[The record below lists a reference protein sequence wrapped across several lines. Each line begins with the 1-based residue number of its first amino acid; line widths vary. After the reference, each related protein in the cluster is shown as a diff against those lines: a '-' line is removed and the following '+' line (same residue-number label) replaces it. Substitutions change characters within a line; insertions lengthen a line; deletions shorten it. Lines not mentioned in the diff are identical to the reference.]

1 MRLDEIATEAA
12 AHRAAVAALLQRHLP
27 YGRLEHIA
35 REVGKS
41 REYLARILSDKPYGY
56 GSGRLEPLR
65 PALAAQLADA
75 LGFNASERDQLL
87 EHAELSHT
95 SQTQARNAL
104 QEALTHHELDVLLAA
119 LLTLHASANRASNP
133 AVASHLYTSAYAMA
147 KHLMES
153 LPRHDY
159 PLEFA
164 QVCLVLNDL
173 EAVLNRNV
181 EGIYHAR
188 LATDWVV
195 GSGMK
200 ASQLL
205 GKDADD
211 LWGNALVAE
220 AVSFHNLGLDGKA
233 RVILSRSVFT
243 ERSNPWAGEAA
254 LNLLKYIAFAQ
265 RTSLRQV
272 DKLADHFQE
281 TLVQVGSKTDPA
293 TTRLAFA
300 EAKLRAY
307 LACAST
313 KAKLKK
319 AEAELEQCLAETAPT
334 ASEENRVLYY
344 ISQTGALRAVIFLN
358 TYGQLLQ
365 ARGDAKH
372 AEKMR
377 AEAESRA
384 KRAGLAHQLARMRRG
399 SPRGDEPG

>member
-27 YGRLEHIA
+27 YGRLEHVA

-65 PALAAQLADA
+65 SALAAQLADA
-75 LGFNASERDQLL
+75 LGLDANERDQLL

-95 SQTQARNAL
+95 SQTKAHNAM
-104 QEALTHHELDVLLAA
+104 QEALAHHELDVLLPA
-119 LLTLHASANRASNP
+119 LLTLHASANHASNP
-133 AVASHLYTSAYAMA
+133 AVASDLYTSAYTMTKQLMA
-147 KHLMES
+147 S

-188 LATDWVV
+188 LATDWAI
-195 GSGMK
+195 GGGTQEST
-200 ASQLL
+200 LL

-220 AVSFHNLGLDGKA
+220 AVSLHNLGLDGKA
-233 RVILSRSVFT
+233 RVILSLPVFT
-243 ERSNPWAGEAA
+243 KRSNPWAGEAA
-254 LNLLKYIAFAQ
+254 LHLLKCIAFAQ
-265 RTSLRQV
+265 KTSLRQV
-272 DKLADHFQE
+272 DKLVDHHQE
-281 TLVQVGSKTDPA
+281 TLVQLGSKTDPA

-313 KAKLKK
+313 KTSLKK
-319 AEAELEQCLAETAPT
+319 AEAELEQCLAETAPS
-334 ASEENRVLYY
+334 ASEASRVFAF
-344 ISQTGALRAVIFLN
+344 IRQTGALRSVIFLN

-365 ARGDAKH
+365 ARGDSKQ
-372 AEKMR
+372 AEKIQR
-377 AEAESRA
+377 EAESRA
-384 KRAGLAHQLARMRRG
+384 KRAGLAHQLARMRTG
-399 SPRGDEPG
+399 SPRGY

>member
-12 AHRAAVAALLQRHLP
+12 AHRAAVAVLLHRHLP
-27 YGRLEHIA
+27 YGRLEHVA
-35 REVGKS
+35 REVGIS

-65 PALAAQLADA
+65 SALAAQLAAA
-75 LGFNASERDQLL
+75 LGLDANERDQLL

-95 SQTQARNAL
+95 SQTKAHNAMH
-104 QEALTHHELDVLLAA
+104 EALAHHELDGLVPA
-119 LLTLHASANRASNP
+119 LLTLHASANHASNP
-133 AVASHLYTSAYAMA
+133 AVAAHLYTSAYTMA
-147 KHLMES
+147 KQLMAS
-153 LPRHDY
+153 LPRRDY
-159 PLEFA
+159 PLECA

-188 LATDWVV
+188 LATDWAI
-195 GSGMK
+195 GSGTK
-200 ASQLL
+200 ESTLL
-205 GKDADD
+205 GKDADE

-220 AVSFHNLGLDGKA
+220 AVSLHNLGLDGKA

-243 ERSNPWAGEAA
+243 ERGNPWAGEAA

-265 RTSLRQV
+265 KTSLRHV
-272 DKLADHFQE
+272 DKLADHYQE
-281 TLVQVGSKTDPA
+281 TLVKLGSKTDPA

-307 LACAST
+307 LACASA

-319 AEAELEQCLAETAPT
+319 AEAELEQCLADTIPN
-334 ASEENRVLYY
+334 ASEESRVLQY

-365 ARGDAKH
+365 ARGDTKH
-372 AEKMR
+372 AEKIQ

-384 KRAGLAHQLARMRRG
+384 QRAGLAHQLARISAGSIRG
-399 SPRGDEPG
+399 C